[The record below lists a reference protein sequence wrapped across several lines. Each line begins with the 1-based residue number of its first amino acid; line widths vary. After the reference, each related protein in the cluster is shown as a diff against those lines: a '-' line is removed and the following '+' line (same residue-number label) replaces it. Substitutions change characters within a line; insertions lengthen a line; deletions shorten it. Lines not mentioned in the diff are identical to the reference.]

1 MRHQHL
7 YLGLLGFGLLGLG
20 LLFAGIIVGTA
31 VPVAAQEST
40 TATYEDWVLQCQ
52 VQPGP
57 PAQKSCDIAQVSQ
70 VQGRPV
76 SRLAVAHPQKGQP
89 VKLVIQVPVNVALR
103 GNVRIQAS
111 DADPGL
117 TGPFD
122 RCIPVGCFAE
132 FDVRDDMLKKFRTAA
147 GAGKLTFTAA
157 NNQSVAIPVSFKG
170 FGPAFDALAKE

>member
-1 MRHQHL
+1 MRHHDL
-7 YLGLLGFGLLGLG
+7 RLGSLCLGSLSLG
-20 LLFAGIIVGTA
+20 LLFASIIIGTA
-31 VPVAAQEST
+31 MPVEAQEST

-57 PAQKSCDIAQVSQ
+57 PAQKTCDIAQVTQ
-70 VQGRPV
+70 VQGRPL
-76 SRLAVAHPQKGQP
+76 SRLAIPHPQKGQP
-89 VKLVIQVPVNVALR
+89 VKLVIQVPVNVALH

-117 TGPFD
+117 TAPFD

-132 FDVRDDMLKKFRTAA
+132 FDLRDDVLRKFRNAT

-157 NNQSVAIPVSFKG
+157 NNQPVAIPVSFKG

>member
-1 MRHQHL
+1 MRHQDL
-7 YLGLLGFGLLGLG
+7 CLSLLGLV
-20 LLFAGIIVGTA
+20 LLFASIVIGAATPA
-31 VPVAAQEST
+31 EAQEST
-40 TATYEDWVLQCQ
+40 TATYEDWVLQCR

-57 PAQKSCDIAQVSQ
+57 PAQKTCDIAQVSQ
-70 VQGRPV
+70 VQGRPL
-76 SRLAVAHPQKGQP
+76 SRLAIPHPQKGQP

-103 GNVRIQAS
+103 GNIRIQAS

-117 TGPFD
+117 TVPFD
-122 RCIPVGCFAE
+122 RCIPEGCFAE
-132 FDVRDDMLKKFRTAA
+132 FDVRDDMLRKFRSAA